1 MKKILITGCA
11 GGLAQLCIK
20 SLSKKS
26 NIKIIGIDPRLSEYQ
41 HVNVLCYK
49 KKYSRN
55 SFEEIFSKHKPDT
68 IIHLSR
74 IGHKNTSPIFKK
86 EKFLDLNLITTK
98 QFLDLAL
105 QYNIKK
111 VILMSSF
118 HVYGAL
124 ADNPSLLTEDAPL
137 KASIKHSQLREIVEI
152 DYNFTNWAWKNQSQV
167 NTIVLRPCNIIGK
180 HINNAISQYLKSA
193 VTPTFV
199 DFNPL
204 FQLVHEKDMSNLIL
218 HCLLN
223 APTGV
228 YNVAPPKFIPLKT
241 IKKLL
246 NPKHISIPSFSLS
259 IIAKILSITLN
270 TDTLP
275 SYLIDYLK
283 FSSIIDGSLL
293 QKKMPNFSF
302 QYDWKKILEELKN

>member
-1 MKKILITGCA
+1 MKKILITGCS

-20 SLSKKS
+20 SLSKKQ

-41 HVNVLCYK
+41 HINVTYYK

-74 IGHKNTSPIFKK
+74 IGHKNTNPIFKK
-86 EKFLDLNLITTK
+86 EKLLDLDLITTK

-111 VILMSSF
+111 AILMSSF

-124 ADNPSLLTEDAPL
+124 SDNPSMLTEDSPL

-152 DYNFTNWAWKNQSQV
+152 DYNFTNWAWKNQKQI
-167 NTIVLRPCNIIGK
+167 NTTVLRPCNIIGK
-180 HINNAISQYLKSA
+180 NINNTISQYFKSA
-193 VTPTFV
+193 IAPVFV

-204 FQLVHEKDMSNLIL
+204 FQLVHEKDMSNLIIS
-218 HCLLN
+218 CLSDI
-223 APTGV
+223 ATGV
-228 YNVAPPKFIPLKT
+228 YNVAPYEFIPLKT

-246 NPKHISIPSFSLS
+246 NPKHLSIPSFSLS
-259 IIAKILSITLN
+259 IITKILSLTLKPN
-270 TDTLP
+270 TLP
-275 SYLIDYLK
+275 DYLIDYLK
-283 FSSIIDGSLL
+283 FSSTIDGSLL
-293 QKKMPNFSF
+293 QKQLPKFSF
-302 QYDWKKILEELKN
+302 KYNWKEILEDLKN